1 MDICGVYSDRSPTPL
16 LKVGFLLSAGGAAF
30 DAAVRLSKL
39 PPDLCHVVVDRDCG
53 AMKKAQRLGISTTL
67 CNAPDKEDLSEAAHK
82 AFRDAGCA
90 FVVMQFS
97 RLVSGVLYDRILTVN
112 LHPSHLPAFP
122 GMNAVG
128 AAHDAKMPTQGAT
141 LHCVD
146 EGIDTG
152 TIIAQTVSAIPNQ
165 ASLDQRRALSYRQK
179 VILTLA
185 LIDWSCAGRIDPT
198 RLNPTAFNFDGL
210 VHTNMCSPGFHS
222 RDTHAVAHGFLSSP
236 PIF

>member
-1 MDICGVYSDRSPTPL
+1 M
-16 LKVGFLLSAGGAAF
+16 LKIGFLLSAGGAAF
-30 DAAVRLSKL
+30 DAAMRVSNL
-39 PPDLCHVVVDRDCG
+39 PPALCHVVVDRDCG
-53 AMKKAQRLGISTTL
+53 ALKKAQQLGVGTRL
-67 CNAPDKEDLSEAAHK
+67 CHAPDKDGFSEAAHR

-97 RLVSGVLYDRILTVN
+97 RLVSSALYERILTIN
-112 LHPSHLPAFP
+112 LHPSHLPSFP
-122 GMNAVG
+122 GLNAVG

-152 TIIAQTVSAIPNQ
+152 EVIAQTISAIPTQ

-185 LIDWSCAGRIDPT
+185 LIDWSRAGRIDPA
-198 RLNPTAFNFDGL
+198 RLTPAAFNFEGL
-210 VHTNMCSPGFHS
+210 AHTNMCSPGFHS
-222 RDTHAVAHGFLSSP
+222 RDSHSLAHDFLSSP
-236 PIF
+236 SIF